1 MGMGMPPEMGMP
13 EGMPPEMPPMP
24 VQDAPMS
31 DIYIDPETGEVIP
44 LDQPMPTPEELALI
58 EAGIA

>member
-1 MGMGMPPEMGMP
+1 
-13 EGMPPEMPPMP
+13 
-24 VQDAPMS
+24 MS